1 MQEREREISK
11 DPALLRPSPYQYLSL
26 LYLSFWYLLPQLN
39 SSFLP
44 SSLSSVF
51 WIYPE
56 THFLPISLR
65 FPEYSRAFPGYI
77 PWLLKS
83 LSSPLKSC
91 PLAGLCPQRLP
102 PSSLWYNHP
111 RKSSWRGLP
120 LKHTWSLD
128 ITVCIP
134 FFHETVSVKASTVSP
149 NTPPSGLSVQTDK
162 HFPAKPLDTA
172 GGCTPELLQLL
183 LPTQG
188 LGNIAT
194 VKNSNTEKPCLKKK
208 TTNNKKSNMDSFTN
222 NSLQGLPCPATK
234 KQSAWSTSPH
244 LQREASGHSTF
255 WYTPKGSKLLSAP
268 DRPKPFLGGW
278 S

>member
-1 MQEREREISK
+1 MIHFTLHQEGKIVGIKCLYYPNILVMWYRPLGPSNARKRERERSK

-51 WIYPE
+51 WIYSE
-56 THFLPISLR
+56 THFLPISLH

-102 PSSLWYNHP
+102 PSSLWYNHS

-134 FFHETVSVKASTVSP
+134 SFHETVSVKASTVSP
-149 NTPPSGLSVQTDK
+149 NS
-162 HFPAKPLDTA
+162 
-172 GGCTPELLQLL
+172 
-183 LPTQG
+183 
-188 LGNIAT
+188 AT
-194 VKNSNTEKPCLKKK
+194 IWLICSN
-208 TTNNKKSNMDSFTN
+208 
-222 NSLQGLPCPATK
+222 
-234 KQSAWSTSPH
+234 
-244 LQREASGHSTF
+244 R
-255 WYTPKGSKLLSAP
+255 
-268 DRPKPFLGGW
+268 
-278 S
+278 